1 MTVFDHSATGLSIE
15 GTQEERDVA
24 IALYIETHKDSFPE
38 WYMPLQIGKH
48 TIQARTY
55 PNFKDRPDSL
65 RDDTL
70 GKHKWDLTLSRV
82 MPDLKGKVVLD
93 LGCNIGIFS
102 IEMALLGAKHVYGF
116 DRSSDIVQ
124 PNNHHLGTQ
133 SVMQQAYMVCNIY
146 EAYYGKRIVNV
157 SFHEQDLMTLDLKT
171 ANCDVLVAP
180 CVLYHL
186 GAERMEEIIKDASE
200 HIPEIILQANNG
212 HGGEL
217 GKLSCLTRHVQLLT
231 KYGYE
236 VQKTIMGRPGYP
248 HPVVYA
254 TKEI

>member
-1 MTVFDHSATGLSIE
+1 MTTFDHMGFGLPIE

-24 IALYIETHKDSFPE
+24 IKNYIADHRDSFPE
-38 WYMPLQIGKH
+38 WYMPLEIGPH
-48 TIQARTY
+48 TIPARTY
-55 PNFKDRPDSL
+55 PRFNDRPDSL
-65 RDDTL
+65 LDDTS
-70 GKHKWDLTLSRV
+70 GKRKWDLTLSKV
-82 MPDLKGKVVLD
+82 MPDLTGKFVFD

-102 IEMALLGAKHVYGF
+102 IEMAILGARHVHGF
-116 DRSSDIVQ
+116 DRGPDIVQ
-124 PNNHHLGTQ
+124 PNNHDLGTQ
-133 SVMQQAYMVCNIY
+133 SVAKQAYMVRNIY
-146 EAYYGKRIVNV
+146 EAYYGERIGNV
-157 SFHEQDLMTLDLKT
+157 SFEEQDLMTMDLK
-171 ANCDVLVAP
+171 AGVCDVLVAP

-217 GKLSCLTRHVQLLT
+217 GKLSCLANNVQLLT

-236 VQKTIMGRPGYP
+236 VQKTVTVRPGYP

-254 TKEI
+254 TKEV